1 MAVIAMAMQ
10 IPPEKYESWRQ
21 TVSEF
26 SGARSEE
33 FDAARR
39 RQGVKWQRVFVQ
51 QTSQGPMEI
60 LVLEAD
66 DPARAFEEMG
76 RSQEP
81 FDVWFRQFLMEI
93 YGLDLSQPP
102 AGPPPEQVLDWSA
115 TARV

>member
-1 MAVIAMAMQ
+1 LARFRGKRAAPGWQ
-10 IPPEKYESWRQ
+10 
-21 TVSEF
+21 F

-60 LVLEAD
+60 LVMEAD
-66 DPARAFEEMG
+66 DPARAFREMG

>member
-1 MAVIAMAMQ
+1 
-10 IPPEKYESWRQ
+10 
-21 TVSEF
+21 
-26 SGARSEE
+26 
-33 FDAARR
+33 
-39 RQGVKWQRVFVQ
+39 
-51 QTSQGPMEI
+51 
-60 LVLEAD
+60 
-66 DPARAFEEMG
+66 MG